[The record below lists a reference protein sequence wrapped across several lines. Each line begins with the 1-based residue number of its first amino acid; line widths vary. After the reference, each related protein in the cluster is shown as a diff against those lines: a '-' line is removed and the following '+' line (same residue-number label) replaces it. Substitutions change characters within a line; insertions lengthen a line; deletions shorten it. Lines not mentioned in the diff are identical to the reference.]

1 VTTEFSALC
10 GKVGVLLFA
19 GSLLAGCTGMT
30 GEEPPLP
37 ERIAV
42 DEAALA
48 AEEMPLLTSVPET
61 RPEVTP
67 PAERAA
73 LEQALR
79 ADRARARGEPPPA
92 PWEMEEEAVPASVIT
107 INPDA
112 LPPDPASGAAAP
124 VAATPGAAPAG
135 MVGVIHFAHAS
146 TALDSRDRQI
156 LRQVAQLWRER
167 GGRLRLLGHASSRTD
182 PLDAERHA
190 EVNLRISRQRAEAVA
205 AELRQAGVPA
215 DALLVEAVGDRGRVY
230 HEFMVTGEAGN
241 RRVEIYLLN

>member
-1 VTTEFSALC
+1 MEFSAPC

-19 GSLLAGCTGMT
+19 GLLLAGCAAVNG
-30 GEEPPLP
+30 GAAPLP
-37 ERIAV
+37 ERIAI

-48 AEEMPLLTSVPET
+48 EETTPPLISVPET

-92 PWEMEEEAVPASVIT
+92 PWEYAEEAVPASVIT

-112 LPPDPASGAAAP
+112 LPPDPAGGAALP
-124 VAATPGAAPAG
+124 VTATPGAAPAG

-146 TALDSRDRQI
+146 ISLDGRDRQI

-167 GGRLRLLGHASSRTD
+167 GGRLRLVGHASSRTD
-182 PLDAERHA
+182 PLDAQRHA

-205 AELRQAGVPA
+205 AELRQAGVPS

-230 HEFMVTGEAGN
+230 HEFMTTGEAGN
-241 RRVEIYLLN
+241 RRVEIYLQN